1 MHNKYDN
8 YSNVYINGECQD
20 CKNQDHVFSRLKV
33 SDYDTWNYDKNF
45 VYWK

>member
-1 MHNKYDN
+1 MCTLMGNAKT
-8 YSNVYINGECQD
+8 VGI
-20 CKNQDHVFSRLKV
+20 KDHVFTRLKV